1 VEFHTLLPQH
11 LAKILDRTLTHL
23 LKNTITHDIQLPE
36 EREREQ
42 RPLVGVIRVST
53 INRDDEL
60 TERLYVEDDGA
71 GVAQNPLLSAAAERA
86 RPLQTDETPSGS
98 FRAAKEQ
105 IDNELSGRGMGLS
118 AVVRELTAAGFSL
131 SVHALT
137 TGGTRFEI
145 QPIAAPALKT
155 GALS

>member
-1 VEFHTLLPQH
+1 
-11 LAKILDRTLTHL
+11 LAEVLGGALTHL
-23 LKNTITHDIQLPE
+23 LRNAVAHGIQLPE

-42 RPLVGVIRVST
+42 RPLVGVIRVGAIS
-53 INRDDEL
+53 RDGDL
-60 TERLYVEDDGA
+60 AERLYVEDDGA